1 MPTASPPPRALT
13 ERDYRVG
20 YILLL
25 SILAAFIF
33 IAIRLITKVLA
44 WARTALR
51 VVQAA
56 RSPVDA
62 EIPCLVLVTAVDG

>member
-33 IAIRLITKVLA
+33 IAIRLITKVWPGRAPHFASCKPRGRLWMLKYLA
-44 WARTALR
+44 W
-51 VVQAA
+51 
-56 RSPVDA
+56 SS
-62 EIPCLVLVTAVDG
+62 